1 MEKLLLIDGNSILNR
16 AYYGI
21 RPLTAPDGTPTNAVY
36 GFLNILFKYL
46 EEEKPDYLC
55 VAFDVKA
62 KTFRHK
68 MYDQYKA
75 QRKPAPEDF
84 LVQIPLIKE
93 ALGAMRCAC
102 IEMEGYEADDLIGTV
117 SLLCDEKKIACRIL
131 TGDKDDLQLASD
143 NTVIRLVVTRMGKTT
158 TTDYDAIQVKEKYGV
173 TPKEFIDVKGLMGD
187 PSDNIPGVKG
197 IGEKTALSLIQNYHT
212 IEEIYA
218 RLDELELTPSVRK
231 KLAEDRDG
239 AYLSKTLATID
250 RAVPIDI
257 DLAAFRMRDY
267 DAPALGALFTRLN
280 FQSFLQKLSLPAV
293 GDADKPSAI
302 RGVKTVIDE
311 SEMARCLKKE
321 TVVSYTLRRDGN
333 TAALF
338 FTQDG
343 ETVYTVFD
351 ITKSGLTAFFQ
362 DVELLKCGFCCKE
375 DILYLMKQGID
386 YQGLCFDVMIAA
398 YLAEPTKASYTVEDL
413 CLTYLGAALS
423 DTEKQTEADG
433 QLTMDFSDSI
443 DDGQHEVDRTAA
455 IFALQQYFKE
465 RIEQEGQHR
474 LYYEVELPLSRVLAD
489 MQYVGVYVDKD
500 ALQAFGAQ
508 LRGQIDALTAE
519 IYDLAGEEFNINSP
533 KQLGDILFAKLHLPG
548 GKKNKNGYSTNVEVL
563 NRLLDQHPIVEKV
576 LKFRQLTKLQST
588 YVEGL
593 IPMIDQK
600 TGRIHSNFNQTVTAT
615 GRISSTEPNLQNI
628 PVRTQLGRE
637 IRRMFVAENED
648 SCLVD
653 ADYSQI
659 ELRVLAHISDDDTM
673 KGAFLHELDIHTQTA
688 SQVFG
693 VPMDAVTPTM
703 RSRAKAVNFGIVYGI
718 GAFSLAQDLKIPM
731 READAYIKGY
741 LQHYPKVDAYMKDSV
756 AFAREKGYAVTL
768 LGRRRYMPEL
778 RASNKVTQAFGER
791 VAMNAPIQGTA
802 ADIIK
807 IAMVAVHRRLK
818 EEKLRARLILQIH
831 DELIVE
837 TPQEEAD
844 AVQRILREEMERA
857 YPLHVPLV
865 VDMNTGK
872 SWYDTK

>member
-1 MEKLLLIDGNSILNR
+1 MYQNLLFDL
-16 AYYGI
+16 
-21 RPLTAPDGTPTNAVY
+21 DGT
-36 GFLNILFKYL
+36 
-46 EEEKPDYLC
+46 
-55 VAFDVKA
+55 
-62 KTFRHK
+62 
-68 MYDQYKA
+68 
-75 QRKPAPEDF
+75 
-84 LVQIPLIKE
+84 
-93 ALGAMRCAC
+93 
-102 IEMEGYEADDLIGTV
+102 
-117 SLLCDEKKIACRIL
+117 L
-131 TGDKDDLQLASD
+131 TD
-143 NTVIRLVVTRMGKTT
+143 
-158 TTDYDAIQVKEKYGV
+158 
-173 TPKEFIDVKGLMGD
+173 PKEG
-187 PSDNIPGVKG
+187 
-197 IGEKTALSLIQNYHT
+197 
-212 IEEIYA
+212 
-218 RLDELELTPSVRK
+218 
-231 KLAEDRDG
+231 
-239 AYLSKTLATID
+239 
-250 RAVPIDI
+250 
-257 DLAAFRMRDY
+257 
-267 DAPALGALFTRLN
+267 
-280 FQSFLQKLSLPAV
+280 
-293 GDADKPSAI
+293 
-302 RGVKTVIDE
+302 
-311 SEMARCLKKE
+311 
-321 TVVSYTLRRDGN
+321 
-333 TAALF
+333 
-338 FTQDG
+338 
-343 ETVYTVFD
+343 
-351 ITKSGLTAFFQ
+351 ITKSFQ
-362 DVELLKCGFCCKE
+362 
-375 DILYLMKQGID
+375 Y
-386 YQGLCFDVMIAA
+386 
-398 YLAEPTKASYTVEDL
+398 
-413 CLTYLGAALS
+413 
-423 DTEKQTEADG
+423 
-433 QLTMDFSDSI
+433 
-443 DDGQHEVDRTAA
+443 
-455 IFALQQYFKE
+455 
-465 RIEQEGQHR
+465 
-474 LYYEVELPLSRVLAD
+474 
-489 MQYVGVYVDKD
+489 

-508 LRGQIDALTAE
+508 LGGQIDALTAE

-533 KQLGDILFAKLHLPG
+533 KQLGDILFAKLQLPG

-563 NRLLDQHPIVEKV
+563 NKLLDQHPIVEKV

-637 IRRMFVAENED
+637 IRRMFGRLIRKVFVPKEGY
-648 SCLVD
+648 VFID

-693 VPMDAVTPTM
+693 VPMDEVTPTM

-741 LQHYPKVDAYMKDSV
+741 LRHYPKVDAYMKDSV

-807 IAMVAVHRRLK
+807 IAMVAVYRRLK

-837 TPQEEAD
+837 TPQDETA
-844 AVQRILREEMERA
+844 AVQRILKEEMERA
-857 YPLHVPLV
+857 YPLHVPLT